1 MDVFLCHFSLVEFRV
16 NGWYGFEEKY
26 HARKLFLQEN
36 DRKLFTDRELFF
48 LTSPEPWPCPVLW
61 SGPPSKYKSYS
72 MVRDALPTS
81 QQKKTM
87 AKLLEAHGTA
97 VDLRTYLSDTKLA
110 AAFSPNLASSPPGL
124 VLDSTGAKGKL
135 ASDTPDT
142 WFLFEHRLSTLETRS
157 TPCAGSTACRRPTP
171 RAPLATG
178 PSSLRLLSGPCA
190 CTRTRWRPG
199 CASHCTASSPLKK
212 KKKSFFSQALTH
224 FRLAP
229 GQLTP
234 SGWRVLVGFVVLCH
248 DAGVQPSTDVFC
260 YFFSLCPY
268 TSGWYGFRA
277 KHDGCALFKGWY
289 FSGSEE
295 TWKDRFFFLTSPE
308 PWSCPVFWGERPSKY
323 KRSWIA
329 RDEAPA
335 LTTQQ
340 KKTVAKLLDAHG
352 TAVDLQTYLSDT
364 KLAVVFSSNV
374 ASPPPGAKGMDSSA
388 AKVKTEPD
396 GEPTVSLKK
405 RKHEEATISKD
416 GVPEHSTPHA
426 AHGCSASASGLRAP
440 PGFDPKARH
449 LPVPDT
455 HDGDSADWEAAKKVL
470 ECITTPSR
478 ERGFAAASPSDVVA
492 SSYSAML
499 QAANYASFSFGY
511 AVELEKKL
519 AARDKENSALR
530 VQLESAKTEL
540 TAAKR
545 AAEADGKANKTT
557 AV

>member
-1 MDVFLCHFSLVEFRV
+1 MDVSLCHFSLVEFRV

-36 DRKLFTDRELFF
+36 DRKLFTDRELFFF

-124 VLDSTGAKGKL
+124 VLDSTGAKGIDSSS
-135 ASDTPDT
+135 AAAY
-142 WFLFEHRLSTLETRS
+142 RVI
-157 TPCAGSTACRRPTP
+157 
-171 RAPLATG
+171 
-178 PSSLRLLSGPCA
+178 SSLRTQDAVDALCRKHGLPTA
-190 CTRTRWRPG
+190 YTARPAG
-199 CASHCTASSPLKK
+199 DGAAFTPPPERAVSLYAHALEAGVRFPLH
-212 KKKSFFSQALTH
+212 SFFSQALTH

-248 DAGVQPSTDVFC
+248 DAGVQPSRDVFC

-268 TSGWYGFRA
+268 TSGRYGFRA

-352 TAVDLQTYLSDT
+352 TAVDLQT
-364 KLAVVFSSNV
+364 
-374 ASPPPGAKGMDSSA
+374 
-388 AKVKTEPD
+388 
-396 GEPTVSLKK
+396 
-405 RKHEEATISKD
+405 
-416 GVPEHSTPHA
+416 
-426 AHGCSASASGLRAP
+426 CS
-440 PGFDPKARH
+440 GFLFQRR
-449 LPVPDT
+449 L
-455 HDGDSADWEAAKKVL
+455 
-470 ECITTPSR
+470 
-478 ERGFAAASPSDVVA
+478 
-492 SSYSAML
+492 
-499 QAANYASFSFGY
+499 
-511 AVELEKKL
+511 
-519 AARDKENSALR
+519 
-530 VQLESAKTEL
+530 
-540 TAAKR
+540 
-545 AAEADGKANKTT
+545 TT
-557 AV
+557 ARRQR